1 MMKIRLA
8 EVYGFCAGVRRAVEI
23 VENAQKE
30 QEKLFLIHE
39 LVHNEQVTAELAA
52 KGVESVS
59 DLDVVPEGAALI
71 VSAHGAVPQ
80 IFAAAKRKNLNV
92 IDATCPLVRKV
103 QMSAEALTKQ
113 GVHVLLFGKKVH
125 REVEGIVG
133 HAVPGMCTV
142 LENRAAVET
151 FVPEAGQKYATLS
164 QTTLNEQEIME
175 MNEAL
180 LKKIPD
186 LQVSGNVCKA
196 TGERQNAVRRLAEEC
211 DSILIIGSP
220 NSSNTLRLLE
230 VAREKCPRTYLV
242 SSPED
247 LPDLTGVSVLGVSA
261 GASAP
266 DSLIRDVLQKISC
279 QDPTTCG

>member
-23 VENAQKE
+23 VENALKE
-30 QEKLFLIHE
+30 QKKLFLIHE
-39 LVHNEQVTAELAA
+39 LVHNEQVTSELAA

-59 DLDVVPEGAALI
+59 DLDAVPEGATLI

-80 IFAAAKRKNLNV
+80 IFAAAKRKNLKV

-103 QMSAEALTKQ
+103 QQSAALLTRQ
-113 GVHVLLFGKKVH
+113 GVHVLLFGKKLH

-180 LKKIPD
+180 LKKIPE

-196 TGERQNAVRRLAEEC
+196 TGERQEAVRLLAEKC
-211 DSILIIGSP
+211 DAVLIIGSE

-230 VAREKCPRTYLV
+230 VAKEKCHRTHLV
-242 SSPED
+242 SSPDD
-247 LPDLTGVSVLGVSA
+247 LPELTGVDVLGVSA

-266 DSLIRDVLQKISC
+266 ESLIRDVLRKISC

>member
-1 MMKIRLA
+1 MKIHLA
-8 EVYGFCAGVRRAVEI
+8 KVYGFCAGVRRAVEI
-23 VENAQKE
+23 VEQALNE
-30 QEKLFLIHE
+30 HEKIYLIHE
-39 LVHNEQVTAELAA
+39 LVHNEQVSAELAA
-52 KGVESVS
+52 RGVCSVAG
-59 DLDVVPEGAALI
+59 LDAVPDGATL
-71 VSAHGAVPQ
+71 VLSAHGTVPEV
-80 IFAAAKRKNLNV
+80 FEMARKKKLNI

-103 QMSAEALTKQ
+103 QQSAANLTEQ
-113 GVHVLLFGKKVH
+113 GVHVLLFGKKQH

-196 TGERQNAVRRLAEEC
+196 TGERQEAVRLLAEKC
-211 DSILIIGSP
+211 DAVLIIGSE

-230 VAREKCPRTYLV
+230 VAKEKCHRTHLV
-242 SSPED
+242 SSPDD
-247 LPDLTGVSVLGVSA
+247 LPDLTGVDVLGVSA

-266 DSLIRDVLQKISC
+266 ESLIRDVLRKISC

>member
-39 LVHNEQVTAELAA
+39 LVHNEQVTSELAA

-59 DLDVVPEGAALI
+59 DLDAVPEGATLI

-80 IFAAAKRKNLNV
+80 IFAAAKRKNLKV

-103 QMSAEALTKQ
+103 QQSAALLTRQ
-113 GVHVLLFGKKVH
+113 GVHVLLFGKKLH

-196 TGERQNAVRRLAEEC
+196 TGERQEAVRLLAEKC
-211 DSILIIGSP
+211 DAVLIIGSE

-230 VAREKCPRTYLV
+230 VAKEKCHRTHLV
-242 SSPED
+242 SSPDD
-247 LPDLTGVSVLGVSA
+247 LPELTGVDVLGVSA

-266 DSLIRDVLQKISC
+266 ESLIRDVLQKISC

>member
-1 MMKIRLA
+1 M
-8 EVYGFCAGVRRAVEI
+8 
-23 VENAQKE
+23 
-30 QEKLFLIHE
+30 
-39 LVHNEQVTAELAA
+39 HNEQVSAELAA
-52 KGVESVS
+52 RGVCSVAG
-59 DLDVVPEGAALI
+59 LDAVPDGATL
-71 VSAHGAVPQ
+71 VLSAHGTGPEVFEMAR
-80 IFAAAKRKNLNV
+80 KKNLNI

-103 QMSAEALTKQ
+103 QQSAASLTEQ
-113 GVHVLLFGKKVH
+113 GVHVLLFGKKQH

-196 TGERQNAVRRLAEEC
+196 TGERQEAVRLLAEKC
-211 DSILIIGSP
+211 DAVLIIGSE

-230 VAREKCPRTYLV
+230 VAKEKCHRTHLV

-247 LPDLTGVSVLGVSA
+247 LPDLSGVDVLGVSA

-266 DSLIRDVLQKISC
+266 ESLIRDVLRKISC

>member
-23 VENAQKE
+23 VENALKKQKN
-30 QEKLFLIHE
+30 LFLIHE

-59 DLDVVPEGAALI
+59 DLDAVPEGATLI

-80 IFAAAKRKNLNV
+80 IFAEAKRKNLNV

-103 QMSAEALTKQ
+103 QQSAALLTRQ

-133 HAVPGMCTV
+133 YAVPGMCTV

-266 DSLIRDVLQKISC
+266 ESLIRDVLQKISC